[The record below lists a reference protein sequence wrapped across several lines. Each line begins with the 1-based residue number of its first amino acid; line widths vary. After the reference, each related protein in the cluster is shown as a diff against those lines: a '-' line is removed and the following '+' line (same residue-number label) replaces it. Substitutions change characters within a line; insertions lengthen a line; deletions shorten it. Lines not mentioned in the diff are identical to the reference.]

1 MADMTQQGP
10 QTTERNRDDRRGQGQ
25 NPDLD
30 QLTVSELFSG
40 PETASLPRHT
50 ATSVA
55 QRWDEKLFD
64 TGAMMRG
71 EIVGGRGTPHE
82 TWEVKLSGPTSVDTP
97 SLWTLLTPWN
107 KPEWREITIQMHV
120 GSEDCPDWNH
130 VNLCMTAIQ
139 ELITMAHGTISD
151 EVLAALQAHVDV
163 IDVRTLRAPPRH

>member
-1 MADMTQQGP
+1 
-10 QTTERNRDDRRGQGQ
+10 
-25 NPDLD
+25 
-30 QLTVSELFSG
+30 
-40 PETASLPRHT
+40 
-50 ATSVA
+50 
-55 QRWDEKLFD
+55 
-64 TGAMMRG
+64 MMRG
-71 EIVGGRGTPHE
+71 EVVGGRGTPHE

-139 ELITMAHGTISD
+139 ELITMTHGTISD
-151 EVLAALQAHVDV
+151 EVLAALQPHVDV